1 MLWACASWHSG
12 RQQTSTH
19 LLWMFSPPISQDFR
33 VDILPLFRPTVS
45 MLHNP
50 YSYSHSFQVSLEPNF
65 LPAQVWGPWWN
76 CRAHSTSNQKASSR
90 EWSGNSSCASRE
102 HAPYCFWSYLI
113 CSWTIHWK
121 EKKCVSHASFFLAL
135 LSLTSF
141 LPKRLKDPPSR
152 VKSYYHH
159 PFFILTTM
167 LRQASTLIRE
177 RRRVGDDKATKKS
190 DLRIHRKGHQ
200 VDYKSPSYL
209 WDERLV
215 FPQPVNT
222 IMHLN
227 ILSEDHSTT
236 NLHHL

>member
-12 RQQTSTH
+12 RQQSSAR
-19 LLWMFSPPISQDFR
+19 LLWMFPPPNLSGHSHLIQTYCIRVAQPILIFTFISSQFGTK
-33 VDILPLFRPTVS
+33 VYIW
-45 MLHNP
+45 
-50 YSYSHSFQVSLEPNF
+50 

-76 CRAHSTSNQKASSR
+76 CRAHSTSDQKASSR

-121 EKKCVSHASFFLAL
+121 KKGVSHASFFLAL
-135 LSLTSF
+135 LALTSF

-152 VKSYYHH
+152 MKSYYHQ
-159 PFFILTTM
+159 PFFILSTM

>member
-1 MLWACASWHSG
+1 MLLENTLHTVFDHTSYVHGQYTG
-12 RQQTSTH
+12 R
-19 LLWMFSPPISQDFR
+19 
-33 VDILPLFRPTVS
+33 
-45 MLHNP
+45 
-50 YSYSHSFQVSLEPNF
+50 
-65 LPAQVWGPWWN
+65 
-76 CRAHSTSNQKASSR
+76 K
-90 EWSGNSSCASRE
+90 
-102 HAPYCFWSYLI
+102 
-113 CSWTIHWK
+113 
-121 EKKCVSHASFFLAL
+121 KKCVSHASFFLAL

-177 RRRVGDDKATKKS
+177 RRVGDDKATKKS

-209 WDERLV
+209 SDERLV

-227 ILSEDHSTT
+227 IHSEDHSTT